1 MSATRQHD
9 GQDLRTVQR
18 RGRAVIVAVIVL
30 FLVACGALGWFLV
43 QRQHEEARLAEVRAP
58 GLLSV
63 GVPPLEFEIDEVAAL
78 PDNRGLVTTYR
89 YADGEPVSQLRLL
102 NIRAG
107 ADPDL
112 CELLVAVEPSLGES
126 CAASGPEVS
135 AEALGPTTILEA
147 EGTLR
152 AATLVVLVGHPA
164 TLDDETLRAYVD
176 AAELM
181 TVEDLLDEI
190 G

>member
-1 MSATRQHD
+1 MSATLHHEGEDQRA
-9 GQDLRTVQR
+9 VQR
-18 RGRAVIVAVIVL
+18 RGRAVIVGIIVL
-30 FLVACGALGWFLV
+30 FLLACGALGWFLV
-43 QRQHEEARLAEVRAP
+43 QRQQEEDRLAELTAP

-63 GVPPLEFEIDEVAAL
+63 GVPPLEFAIDEVSAL
-78 PDNRGLVTTYR
+78 PDNRGLATTYR

-107 ADPDL
+107 NDPDL
-112 CELLVAVEPSLGES
+112 CELLVTVEPSLGES
-126 CAASGPEVS
+126 CESSGPDVS
-135 AEALGPTTILEA
+135 AEALGPSTILEA

-164 TLDDETLRAYVD
+164 SFDDETLRAYVD

-181 TVEDLLDEI
+181 TVEDLLDRA